1 MSDMVWK
8 PRASKWNW
16 RQYLTPEE
24 KQFISKIDKLD
35 KELRSLRGEKNMIMN
50 RAIQRAKFEA
60 RQQ

>member
-1 MSDMVWK
+1 MVWK

-16 RQYLTPEE
+16 RQYLTAEE
-24 KQFISKIDKLD
+24 KAVVAKVDKLD
-35 KELRSLRGEKNMIMN
+35 REIKALRGEKNLIMN

>member
-1 MSDMVWK
+1 MVWK

-16 RQYLTPEE
+16 RQFLTPEE
-24 KQFISKIDKLD
+24 KAIVAKVDKLD
-35 KELRSLRGEKNMIMN
+35 RELKALRGEKNLIMN